1 MQDYAELGSRA
12 SQTGRAFEKALI
24 ETCDWYREE
33 AIADIARC
41 APASREQPYSV
52 RMAGISEVDFD
63 GDFIQSDRRVAFDA
77 KSISK
82 NSTYSHSTRDR
93 HQIAYLMRLQAKG
106 HLGFILLYD
115 HRLDMMW
122 LFMEKK
128 ISNNCAAETLTRVA
142 TGT

>member
-1 MQDYAELGSRA
+1 
-12 SQTGRAFEKALI
+12 
-24 ETCDWYREE
+24 
-33 AIADIARC
+33 
-41 APASREQPYSV
+41 
-52 RMAGISEVDFD
+52 MAGISEVDFD

-122 LFMEKK
+122 LFMDLKRILRPPEWVMVREVGDGRIKSYLPVVERK
-128 ISNNCAAETLTRVA
+128 DGKWDFLPVAIAEHDRLFGSSV
-142 TGT
+142 